1 MSPENY
7 LVIAFLIGLNILLV
21 GLLIVILKSRPM
33 IGPPGPPGAM
43 GPIGRDVFLD
53 LRERNL
59 IPDDMDYETW
69 LRYLSAVIQNQG
81 YLERPTGLELGMG
94 DISGPRG

>member
-1 MSPENY
+1 MSPESY
-7 LVIAFLIGLNILLV
+7 LVTVFLIGLNILLV
-21 GLLIVILKSRPM
+21 GLLIVIL
-33 IGPPGPPGAM
+33 
-43 GPIGRDVFLD
+43 
-53 LRERNL
+53 
-59 IPDDMDYETW
+59 DDMDYETW